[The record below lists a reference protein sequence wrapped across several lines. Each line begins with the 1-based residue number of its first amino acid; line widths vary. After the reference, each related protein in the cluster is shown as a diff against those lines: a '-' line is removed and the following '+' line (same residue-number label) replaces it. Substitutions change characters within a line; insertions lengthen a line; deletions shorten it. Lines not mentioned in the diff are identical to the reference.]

1 MNFQFKTLSDQKV
14 TDIVSYISKV
24 IKDDPNV
31 RIYIGTDSQNQ
42 AGQTTMVT
50 VIAFRYSFN
59 RGSHV
64 IYKKENIKPKMNQ
77 MIPRL
82 LLEAEK
88 TLEVA
93 SWLQENYTS
102 LKLTAVE
109 FDVNKDKS
117 AASNAIVS
125 AVTGWGIGLGFNV
138 LTKPDEM
145 VATKAANELCR

>member
-1 MNFQFKTLSDQKV
+1 MNLQFKAFDDTKIV
-14 TDIVSYISKV
+14 DIISYITNITKN
-24 IKDDPNV
+24 DPNV
-31 RIYIGTDSQNQ
+31 RIYIGTDSQNISDH
-42 AGQTTMVT
+42 TTMAT
-50 VIAFRYSFN
+50 VIAFRYSFG

-64 IYKKENIKPKMNQ
+64 IYKKEVIRPKMNQ